1 MISQYFTL
9 RILPLLLSTR
19 QRQNDMI
26 HATFGID
33 AINERMRGGDQTA
46 ATKAPMAEA
55 KVGN

>member
-1 MISQYFTL
+1 
-9 RILPLLLSTR
+9 
-19 QRQNDMI
+19 MI